1 VQVDALS
8 DSALS
13 ARIEALACL
22 GHAEFGMEEFAAA
35 SDHLDR
41 GIRIARATGQNSW
54 FLLLMCLFG
63 VSELWQGRLESAER
77 ASNTAVESAL
87 LRGGEPLVWARTLQC
102 WVSTLRGDIRDA
114 IRIGEEAASL
124 ADQSGSF
131 IFGWLA
137 HFCLGEALLAVGDA
151 DRAAAEVIAHV
162 GGESLSAVEPSWRPH
177 IWEVMAAVSL
187 MQGDVETAEKW
198 IHRAEEVAAELALD
212 GRIGEA
218 RRARAA
224 LDLARGDAAAAATA
238 ARDAVQRFTA
248 IGRVVDAGRTELLLG
263 RSLLALG
270 DSDSAEEAF
279 ERGYRVLAD
288 CGARRAADGAAREL
302 RRLGRRVP
310 RAGARRRDGT
320 DGQMLTKREQEV
332 ADLVARGQTNRQIA
346 DELFLSAKT
355 VESHLAR
362 IFEKL
367 AVSSRAGVAG
377 AVERARRPGD
387 DSKEPTIGR
396 SGTTPV

>member
-1 VQVDALS
+1 M
-8 DSALS
+8 
-13 ARIEALACL
+13 CL
-22 GHAEFGMEEFAAA
+22 GHAEFGMDQFAAA
-35 SDHLDR
+35 SAHLDR

-87 LRGGEPLVWARTLQC
+87 LMGGEPLIWARTLQC
-102 WVSTLRGDIRDA
+102 WASTLRGDIRDA
-114 IRIGEEAASL
+114 IRIGEQATGL
-124 ADQSGSF
+124 TDQSGSF

-137 HFCLGEALLAVGDA
+137 HFCLGAALLEAGDA
-151 DRAAAEVIAHV
+151 HRAAAEILAHT
-162 GGESLSAVEPSWRPH
+162 GGESLATVERSWHPR
-177 IWEVMAAVSL
+177 ICEVMAAASL
-187 MQGDVETAEKW
+187 KQRDVETAENW
-198 IHRAEEVAAELALD
+198 IRRAEEVAAELALD

-224 LDLARGDAAAAATA
+224 LDLARGDAAAAVTA
-238 ARDAVQRFTA
+238 ARDAVRRFTT
-248 IGRVVDAGRTELLLG
+248 IGRVIDAGRAELLLG

-270 DSDSAEEAF
+270 DSGSAEDAF
-279 ERGYRVLAD
+279 ERGYRTLAH
-288 CGARRAADGAAREL
+288 CGARRAADSAAREL

-310 RAGARRRDGT
+310 RAGTRRRNGT
-320 DGQMLTKREQEV
+320 DGRTLTRREQEV
-332 ADLVARGQTNRQIA
+332 AELVAHGKTNRQIA

-367 AVSSRAGVAG
+367 AVSSRSGVAG
-377 AVERARRPGD
+377 AFERARR
-387 DSKEPTIGR
+387 
-396 SGTTPV
+396 